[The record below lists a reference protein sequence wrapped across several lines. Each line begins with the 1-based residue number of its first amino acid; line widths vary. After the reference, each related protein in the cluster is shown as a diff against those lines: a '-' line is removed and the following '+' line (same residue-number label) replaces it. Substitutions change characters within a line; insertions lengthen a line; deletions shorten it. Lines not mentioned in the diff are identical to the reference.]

1 MHLTAEGFY
10 HVIVAGSGFAG
21 LSAAIEAAEQ
31 GCSVALF
38 SGAALF
44 SGSSFYPGTW
54 GFGLIGPENEDD
66 IGELV
71 DTVCSVGC
79 GIPDRELVRSFVS
92 GINPAIDRLCQ
103 LGCTPRKAEK
113 AAEREYIPCFDHKH
127 RNWNGIDKRDLKAAF
142 TRCIR
147 ERKITVFENSTLLE
161 IAKRDGKVIGA
172 VFGNQQ
178 EIRFFGCHAL
188 ILATGGY
195 GQLFRHHLCTE
206 DVSGYG
212 QYAALK
218 AGCSLV
224 NMEFMQ
230 MMMGFLDSGYGTVF
244 NEKTYRFAEFVTG
257 SGEQLLTQAQK
268 EALELRS
275 GHGPFTSR
283 LDSMCIDTA
292 IHQTYMQTGSG
303 PRVRYTDASART
315 LPEFVKVYFD
325 WLQQEKGISIEDPVE
340 IALFAHASNG
350 GVCIDSCGFTGIT
363 GLYACGEVTGG
374 MHGADRL
381 GGLSTANGLVFGQRA
396 GKAAG
401 AFASVDPEPRE
412 QLCYDF
418 GCSGRFPDEKALLKE
433 LQERMYQNVMINRT
447 EEGLKQTENWLAEIL
462 AAQESDPDLSPAGI
476 LAACTLRGQLTTAR
490 SIVMAARLRRESR
503 GSHHRADCPREDPR
517 QSAPIRITM
526 QGGELSAGY
535 QNP

>member
-1 MHLTAEGFY
+1 MRFNADGFY
-10 HVIVAGSGFAG
+10 QVIVVGSGLAG

-31 GCSVALF
+31 GTSVAIF
-38 SGAALF
+38 SSKALF

-66 IGELV
+66 IDELTE
-71 DTVCSVGC
+71 TVCSVGC
-79 GIPDRELVRSFVS
+79 GIPDRELVKSFVS

-103 LGCTPRKAEK
+103 LGCTPKKAEK

-127 RNWNGIDKRDLKAAF
+127 RNWNGIDKAALKAAF
-142 TRCIR
+142 SRCLQ

-161 IAKRDGKVIGA
+161 IAKQDGRVMGA
-172 VFGNQQ
+172 VFGNRQQ
-178 EIRFFGCHAL
+178 IRFFRCGAL
-188 ILATGGY
+188 VLATGGY

-206 DVSGYG
+206 DVNGYG
-212 QYAALK
+212 QYAALQ
-218 AGCSLV
+218 AGCTLV

-230 MMMGFLDSGYGTVF
+230 MMMGFLTPGYGTVF
-244 NEKTYRFAEFVTG
+244 NEKTYRFAEFVLE
-257 SGEQLLTQAQK
+257 SGAPLLAEAQK

-283 LDSMCIDTA
+283 LSSMCIDTA
-292 IHQTYMQTGSG
+292 IHQTYMQTGTG
-303 PRVRYTDASART
+303 PRVSYTDAAARE

-325 WLQQEKGISIEDPVE
+325 WLQQEKNISIEDPVE

-350 GVCIDSCGFTGIT
+350 GVQIDAQGFTGIP

-396 GKAAG
+396 GKAASKS
-401 AFASVDPEPRE
+401 ASDKLGPQEPGH
-412 QLCYDF
+412 YDF
-418 GCSGRFPDEKALLKE
+418 DCEYRFPEEKKLLKE

-447 EEGLKQTENWLAEIL
+447 EEGLKMTADWISEVLASRKTADSMSPAEIL
-462 AAQESDPDLSPAGI
+462 AA
-476 LAACTLRGQLTTAR
+476 CTIRGQLVTAA
-490 SIVMAARLRRESR
+490 SIVLAARLRKESR
-503 GSHHRADCPREDPR
+503 GSHHRADHPQEDPR
-517 QSAPIRITM
+517 QCRPVCVSMDGCQLHVRFSE
-526 QGGELSAGY
+526 Q
-535 QNP
+535 

>member
-1 MHLTAEGFY
+1 MRLTAEGFY
-10 HVIVAGSGFAG
+10 DVIVVGSGLAG

-31 GCSVALF
+31 GCSVAIF
-38 SGAALF
+38 SSKALF

-54 GFGLIGPENEDD
+54 GFGLIGPENEGD
-66 IGELV
+66 IAELV
-71 DTVCSVGC
+71 ETVCSVGC

-92 GINPAIDRLCQ
+92 GINLAIDRLCQ
-103 LGCTPRKAEK
+103 LGCTPKKAEK

-127 RNWNGIDKRDLKAAF
+127 RNWNGIDKAALKVTF
-142 TRCIR
+142 SRCIQ
-147 ERKITVFENSTLLE
+147 ERKIAVFENSTLLE
-161 IAKRDGKVIGA
+161 IAKQDGSVMGA
-172 VFGNQQ
+172 VFGNRQ
-178 EIRFFGCHAL
+178 EIRFFGCKAL

-206 DVSGYG
+206 DVNGYG

-218 AGCSLV
+218 AGCSLI

-230 MMMGFLDSGYGTVF
+230 MMMGFLTPGYGTVF
-244 NEKTYRFAEFVTG
+244 NEKTYRFAEFTSE
-257 SGEQLLTQAQK
+257 SGLPLLSETQK

-283 LDSMCIDTA
+283 LQSMCVDTA
-292 IHQTYMQTGSG
+292 IHQTYMQTGTG
-303 PRVRYTDASART
+303 PSVSYTNASARD

-325 WLQQEKGISIEDPVE
+325 WLQQEKNISIEDPVE

-350 GVCIDSCGFTGIT
+350 GVRIDAQGFTGIP

-401 AFASVDPEPRE
+401 EFAAACMTPPE
-412 QLCYDF
+412 QLRYEFDCEY
-418 GCSGRFPDEKALLKE
+418 RFPEEKQLLQE
-433 LQERMYQNVMINRT
+433 LQQRMYQNVMINRT
-447 EEGLKQTENWLAEIL
+447 EEGLNQTERWLSEMLAARQPASGMSPAEIL
-462 AAQESDPDLSPAGI
+462 SALTRQ
-476 LAACTLRGQLTTAR
+476 GQLITAR
-490 SIVMAARLRRESR
+490 SIVLAASLRRESR

-517 QSAPIRITM
+517 QCAPICIAMEGTD
-526 QGGELSAGY
+526 LSACFL
-535 QNP
+535 NP